1 MIERTGRQTGI
12 SLPVLL
18 LVAVLVVAA
27 MAIVL
32 PRLVGRYLLTPDF
45 IEARIIAPLEETIG
59 RDVSI
64 GAFELGIGG
73 LRVSELV
80 IAEDPGIVSDGP
92 FVAVERLE
100 LRLDWLALVFRRQV
114 SGAALIVDRPVVILR
129 RQRDGPFGV
138 TALVERM
145 TDGRGK
151 TPGGSWSVARI
162 SIHNGSL
169 ETRDSQGR
177 SDTKVEDLGLE
188 ARGMLA
194 PERRDLSIRVHTGRV
209 RSGRLTMSSSELK
222 ARIAGP
228 ALSISEGKLA
238 LAGGSAAFEAGLLSG
253 QRQRMSASIKATD
266 IDLAAVTAM
275 LSANPKVA
283 LEGTM
288 AGTLDLASEGT
299 ARTELLD
306 NLSGHGQMLINAG
319 RINGSKGL
327 RTLASA
333 VGFDELTTL
342 DLNKSGG
349 EFKIDG
355 RRVSSQRMLLGNDK
369 ARLIMKGSVG
379 FDTSLDLQTWVG
391 VGPGAE
397 RSWLSVG
404 SLLPYMRDKDG
415 WTNIAVAI
423 KGKLR
428 QPKVAVPTR
437 SLAER
442 MLQLVPDAAELII
455 KEGSHAT
462 GTILKEGVALPGA
475 ILREGAEGIGSM
487 LEGIERVLEGD
498 D

>member
-1 MIERTGRQTGI
+1 
-12 SLPVLL
+12 
-18 LVAVLVVAA
+18 
-27 MAIVL
+27 
-32 PRLVGRYLLTPDF
+32 
-45 IEARIIAPLEETIG
+45 
-59 RDVSI
+59 
-64 GAFELGIGG
+64 
-73 LRVSELV
+73 
-80 IAEDPGIVSDGP
+80 
-92 FVAVERLE
+92 
-100 LRLDWLALVFRRQV
+100 
-114 SGAALIVDRPVVILR
+114 
-129 RQRDGPFGV
+129 
-138 TALVERM
+138 
-145 TDGRGK
+145 
-151 TPGGSWSVARI
+151 
-162 SIHNGSL
+162 
-169 ETRDSQGR
+169 
-177 SDTKVEDLGLE
+177 
-188 ARGMLA
+188 
-194 PERRDLSIRVHTGRV
+194 
-209 RSGRLTMSSSELK
+209 
-222 ARIAGP
+222 
-228 ALSISEGKLA
+228 
-238 LAGGSAAFEAGLLSG
+238 
-253 QRQRMSASIKATD
+253 
-266 IDLAAVTAM
+266 
-275 LSANPKVA
+275 
-283 LEGTM
+283 M

-379 FDTSLDLQTWVG
+379 FDTSLDLQAWVG

-475 ILREGAEGIGSM
+475 ILREGAEGIGSV